1 MPKHLR
7 FTSLV
12 CAILIL
18 VLAFFPPKPS
28 QAQADSGPFRV
39 YLTFEDGPTAAYT
52 PQILDILAEYNAKA
66 TFFVI
71 GFQIEGNEAILQRIV
86 REGHTIG
93 NHLWQEPGV
102 YAGAPD
108 ADVQAS
114 YDRTEAAIR
123 EALGPELAHYDA
135 QTKLFRQP
143 GGGVK
148 PFPARDGE
156 QIISYNWHVSGNDC
170 GFGDNGKSAAEI
182 DEQVINNLVGDSSSD
197 RAYFSV
203 FSYGD
208 GVVIGLHDVNR
219 VTERVLPTF
228 LEYLQGVGASFEA
241 LPRPFDTPNTM
252 PIRLGVPPVMGQGI
266 PGATLP
272 GLTLDYVRLRATPS
286 TNAEILV
293 ADVPIDTSITIIGR
307 AEGWYQV
314 EWNGQIGWMSAKYV
328 AVIGP
333 IPNLPLIE

>member
-1 MPKHLR
+1 MPKYLR
-7 FTSLV
+7 FTSFV
-12 CAILIL
+12 CAIFIQ
-18 VLAFFPPKPS
+18 VLTFFPPQSPE
-28 QAQADSGPFRV
+28 ANADSGPFRV

-52 PQILDILAEYNAKA
+52 PPILDILAEYNAKA

-71 GFQIEGNEAILQRIV
+71 GFQIESNETILQRII
-86 REGHTIG
+86 REGHAIG

-108 ADVQAS
+108 ANVQAS

-123 EALGPELAHYDA
+123 DALGPELARYDA
-135 QTKLFRQP
+135 QAKLFRQP
-143 GGGVK
+143 GGGIK
-148 PFPARDGE
+148 PFPVRDGE

-182 DEQVINNLVGDSSSD
+182 DEQVINNLVGESSSD

-219 VTERVLPTF
+219 VTERVLPAF
-228 LEYLQGVGASFEA
+228 LEYLHGVGVSFEA

-266 PGATLP
+266 PGAKLP
-272 GLTLDYVRLRATPS
+272 GLTLDYVRLRAAPS
-286 TNAEILV
+286 TRAEILV
-293 ADVPIDTSITIIGR
+293 ADVPINTSIAVIGR
-307 AEGWYQV
+307 APDWYQV
-314 EWNGQIGWMSAKYV
+314 EINGQIGWMSAKYV

>member
-7 FTSLV
+7 FTGFV
-12 CAILIL
+12 CTIFIL
-18 VLAFFPPKPS
+18 VLTFFPPQSPE
-28 QAQADSGPFRV
+28 AHADSGPFRV

-52 PQILDILAEYNAKA
+52 PPILDILAEYNAKA

-71 GFQIEGNEAILQRIV
+71 GFQIEANEASLQRII

-108 ADVQAS
+108 ADVQVS

-123 EALGPELAHYDA
+123 EALGPELSRYDA
-135 QTKLFRQP
+135 QSKLFRQP

-148 PFPARDGE
+148 PFPVREGE

-228 LEYLQGVGASFEA
+228 LEYMQGVGASFEA
-241 LPRPFDTPNTM
+241 LPRPFDAPNTM

-293 ADVPIDTSITIIGR
+293 ADVPIETPVTVIGR

-333 IPNLPLIE
+333 IPNLALIE

>member
-1 MPKHLR
+1 MSKYLR
-7 FTSLV
+7 
-12 CAILIL
+12 IIGLICTIFAL
-18 VLAFFPPKPS
+18 LLTFFPLHPP
-28 QAQADSGPFRV
+28 QAHADAGPFRV

-66 TFFVI
+66 TFFAI
-71 GFQIEGNEAILQRIV
+71 GFQIEGNEAILQRII

-108 ADVQAS
+108 DAVQAS

-123 EALGPELAHYDA
+123 DALGPELARYDA

-148 PFPARDGE
+148 PFPVREGE

-170 GFGDNGKSAAEI
+170 GFGENGKSASEI
-182 DEQVINNLVGDSSSD
+182 DEQVINNLTGGSSSD
-197 RAYFSV
+197 QAYFSM
-203 FSYGD
+203 FAFGD

-228 LEYLQGVGASFEA
+228 LEYMQGVGASFEA
-241 LPRPFDTPNTM
+241 LPRPFDAPNTM
-252 PIRLGVPPVMGQGI
+252 PIRLGVPPVWGQGV
-266 PGATLP
+266 PGTTLP
-272 GLTLDYVRLRATPS
+272 GLTLDYVRLRAAPS

-293 ADVPIDTSITIIGR
+293 AAVLIETPVTVIGR
-307 AEGWYQV
+307 AESWYQV

-328 AVIGP
+328 SVIGP